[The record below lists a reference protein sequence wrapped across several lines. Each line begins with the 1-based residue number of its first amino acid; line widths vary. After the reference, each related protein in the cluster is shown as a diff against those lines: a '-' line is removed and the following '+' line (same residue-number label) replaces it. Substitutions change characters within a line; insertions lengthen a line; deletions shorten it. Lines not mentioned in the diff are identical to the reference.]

1 MRTILV
7 LNAKGGSGKS
17 TVATNLASH
26 YAQRGEPV
34 ALADFDP
41 QRSSL
46 EWLAAR
52 PTHYPSIHGIAAAE
66 DDSPRRVPGAHY
78 VIMDAPAAVHGKELK
93 ALVKRAQTVIIPVL
107 PSPMDTR
114 AAAHFIAELLTVGR
128 VSREKTRLAVV
139 ANRVREQTI
148 AYQALERFLK
158 SLRIPFVATLRD
170 TQNYVRAA
178 ERGLGVFEL
187 APSAAA
193 QDVEQWQPLLRWLRS
208 KRSQPKE

>member
-1 MRTILV
+1 MRKILV

-17 TVATNLASH
+17 TVATNLAAH
-26 YAQRGEPV
+26 YAQQGEHV
-34 ALADFDP
+34 VLADFDP

-46 EWLAAR
+46 DWLAAR
-52 PTHYPSIHGIAAAE
+52 PPHYAPVHGLAAA
-66 DDSPRRVPGAHY
+66 DGDMPRAVPGASY
-78 VIMDAPAAVHGKELK
+78 MIMDAPAAVRGKELK
-93 ALVKRAQTVIIPVL
+93 ALVRRTQTIVIPVL

-139 ANRVREQTI
+139 ANRVREHTL

-158 SLRIPFVATLRD
+158 SLGIPFVATLRD

-178 ERGLGVFEL
+178 ERGLGIFEL
-187 APSAAA
+187 APSLVSH
-193 QDVEQWQPLLRWLRS
+193 DLEQWQPLLKWLRS
-208 KRSQPKE
+208 KRSLPKE